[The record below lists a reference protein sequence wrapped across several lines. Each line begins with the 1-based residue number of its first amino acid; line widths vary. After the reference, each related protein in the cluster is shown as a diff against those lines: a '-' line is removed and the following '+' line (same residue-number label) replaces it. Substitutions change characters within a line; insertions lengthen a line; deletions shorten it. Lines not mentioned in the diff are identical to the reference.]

1 MELIYKSVAAAI
13 TSAVIILLIKRH
25 NPELS
30 TLLSI
35 SAVVVILLSA
45 LGFVMELK
53 ELIRSAIRFSG
64 TSEIYIS
71 AILKCLAVSIIT
83 KLGAEICKD
92 ASQAALAATVEF
104 TGTVCAIGIALP
116 LVRSMLELVRNMV

>member
-1 MELIYKSVAAAI
+1 MELVYKSVAAAI

>member
-71 AILKCLAVSIIT
+71 AILKCLAV
-83 KLGAEICKD
+83 
-92 ASQAALAATVEF
+92 
-104 TGTVCAIGIALP
+104 
-116 LVRSMLELVRNMV
+116 

>member
-1 MELIYKSVAAAI
+1 M
-13 TSAVIILLIKRH
+13 LIKRH

-35 SAVVVILLSA
+35 CAVVVILLSA

-53 ELIRSAIRFSG
+53 ELIRSAVRFSG
-64 TSEIYIS
+64 TSEIYLT

-83 KLGAEICKD
+83 KLGAELCKD

-104 TGTVCAIGIALP
+104 TGAVCAIGIALP